1 MVSRVFVI
9 LQAKAGQKPRD
20 QLQRVWI
27 LFMRQTPNY
36 YELLKVKP
44 HAGTDEVLA
53 AYHAAK
59 IAISQL
65 SSEDSK
71 ASYSILIEQ
80 AFATLSDPSKRSQ
93 YNEVL
98 SWADSTPE
106 ENLTGP
112 LSGSELA
119 KIRTKKNLSLED
131 VFRITR
137 IPLKYLKAIEQD
149 QWSELP
155 ARVYLQGFIKNL
167 AHAYKMPP
175 QETLQKY
182 LQHFDSAHSPS
193 A

>member
-1 MVSRVFVI
+1 
-9 LQAKAGQKPRD
+9 
-20 QLQRVWI
+20 
-27 LFMRQTPNY
+27 MRHTPNY

-59 IAISQL
+59 LAISQL

-71 ASYSILIEQ
+71 VAYSSLIEQ

-112 LSGSELA
+112 LSGSDLA
-119 KIRTKKNLSLED
+119 NIRNKKNLSLED

-137 IPLKYLKAIEQD
+137 IPLKYLKAIEAD
-149 QWSELP
+149 QWAVLP

-167 AHAYKMPP
+167 AHAYKIPP

-182 LQHFDSAHSPS
+182 LQHFDSAHSAS